1 MEDFYLNSRGLAGY
15 FEAQWFDK
23 FVEDK
28 QVDAITSESK
38 LVPLS
43 FAKSSHC
50 SQVADFITQAVSKN
64 GKSPHA
70 LLEVGAA
77 LGRNYYELVQRLD
90 SLKQAT
96 LVEPSGMLL
105 NGLKQ
110 LLVEEQQVELTYIHG
125 LNTFKTVEV
134 DNRELVQNCAHVDLE
149 LINQPLEKDTVS
161 KFYDLVVCLNVL
173 DQCESPLRVINALKQ
188 ATQIG
193 GVLVVSCT
201 YQWNA
206 KHIKD
211 RAEAVDDIKAY
222 FGEDWRFVS
231 EAEHEYR
238 MRFNER
244 YAMQFL
250 SHVVA
255 YVRTT

>member
-1 MEDFYLNSRGLAGY
+1 
-15 FEAQWFDK
+15 
-23 FVEDK
+23 
-28 QVDAITSESK
+28 SESK

-64 GKSPHA
+64 GKPPHA

-77 LGRNYYELVQRLD
+77 LGRIYYELVQRLD

-134 DNRELVQNCAHVDLE
+134 DNR
-149 LINQPLEKDTVS
+149 
-161 KFYDLVVCLNVL
+161 
-173 DQCESPLRVINALKQ
+173 
-188 ATQIG
+188 
-193 GVLVVSCT
+193 
-201 YQWNA
+201 
-206 KHIKD
+206 
-211 RAEAVDDIKAY
+211 
-222 FGEDWRFVS
+222 
-231 EAEHEYR
+231 
-238 MRFNER
+238 
-244 YAMQFL
+244 
-250 SHVVA
+250 
-255 YVRTT
+255 

>member
-28 QVDAITSESK
+28 QIDAITSESK

-64 GKSPHA
+64 GKPPHA

-173 DQCESPLRVINALKQ
+173 
-188 ATQIG
+188 
-193 GVLVVSCT
+193 
-201 YQWNA
+201 
-206 KHIKD
+206 
-211 RAEAVDDIKAY
+211 
-222 FGEDWRFVS
+222 
-231 EAEHEYR
+231 
-238 MRFNER
+238 
-244 YAMQFL
+244 
-250 SHVVA
+250 
-255 YVRTT
+255 